1 MAVKEDNEI
10 TVKVRT
16 SLDELCKLLEEKGF
30 HLVYTFLLDDTY
42 FVPQDLDMENMKV
55 RDIVAKAVLTRYIV
69 RYDTGKITQ
78 KITFKKK
85 EINENGEILS
95 QEATDC
101 EVLEIEDAKKLL
113 TDMGY
118 KEILRVKEND
128 SVYEKYGFQLSVKD
142 ISGGDI
148 LIEAEIGEND
158 GISTIEELKQKMI
171 EEESP
176 IFTDDFFVKK
186 AEVELGKVLGRK

>member
-171 EEESP
+171 EEEIP